1 LITNVMF
8 LHEKTSKT
16 ASPCSIGG
24 MKKHKKSPKK
34 LASST
39 KLTRTSKSKTSIKE
53 DTGKFRQRVGGLEA
67 AKLIFGSIYLG
78 GVLRGE
84 LPNAMLIIGGSV
96 MAFVLGVIG
105 LNLAKKKER
114 RGRPANKPDA
124 RFRRKKGVG
133 NKRR

>member
-1 LITNVMF
+1 
-8 LHEKTSKT
+8 
-16 ASPCSIGG
+16 

-105 LNLAKKKER
+105 LNLAKKKKD
-114 RGRPANKPDA
+114 GDDQLIKSADDSTA
-124 RFRRKKGVG
+124 KKE
-133 NKRR
+133 